1 MNHKCEYC
9 KKCNGDHIED
19 TNYCDYY
26 TCGKTNEQDLE
37 KYHSYSS
44 LENIVDETEC
54 KEKKKKNCLFR
65 KEIIK
70 YETAN
75 KTN

>member
-37 KYHSYSS
+37 TYHSYSS
-44 LENIVDETEC
+44 LENIIDETEC
-54 KEKKKKNCLFR
+54 KEYLGENCLFR